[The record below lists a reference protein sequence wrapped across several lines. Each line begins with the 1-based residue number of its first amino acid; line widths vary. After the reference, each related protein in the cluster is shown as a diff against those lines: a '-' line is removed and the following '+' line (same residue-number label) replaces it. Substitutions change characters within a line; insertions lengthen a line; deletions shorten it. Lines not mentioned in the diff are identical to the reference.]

1 MVNEKNTKSEELNN
15 DARLAINF
23 VSGKYAAPFW
33 DSIHAM
39 SESVETVENFG
50 KLMGILL
57 EEGKDKEAMLLIRS
71 LYDLMG
77 MVYPEEISLI
87 EKEDNTRIYFINE
100 FLLDCED
107 LLLEYEED

>member
-15 DARLAINF
+15 DAKLSINF
-23 VSGKYAAPFW
+23 MSGRYATIFW

-39 SESVETVENFG
+39 SESAETVENFG
-50 KLMGILL
+50 KLIGILL

-77 MVYPEEISLI
+77 MVFPEEISLI
-87 EKEDNTRIYFINE
+87 EKDDNTRIYFINE

-107 LLLEYEED
+107 LLLEYKDE